1 MKIIIVNSLYYPYKF
16 GGAEVSVQLLAEGLV
31 ARGITVKVITLNNKK
46 EIERFNHNGVEVV
59 SFPLRNIYW
68 PFDKTNYT
76 KIKKAIWHVRDYLKI
91 LSLKWF
97 KKKSQMT
104 TQILYIQITLLAFQ
118 LVSGI

>member
-59 SFPLRNIYW
+59 SFPLR
-68 PFDKTNYT
+68 
-76 KIKKAIWHVRDYLKI
+76 
-91 LSLKWF
+91 
-97 KKKSQMT
+97 
-104 TQILYIQITLLAFQ
+104 
-118 LVSGI
+118 